1 MTPYV
6 NLQLT
11 ARIALI
17 VALALISIW
26 LLWRFLPALAWGTV
40 LAIATWPAREW
51 LIARGTGKSGA
62 AIILVLVVIVL
73 LVAPLIVFVV
83 QMGKELF
90 VVVQQMRDL
99 RQTGMG
105 TPDWVSHLPLVGG
118 YLASWWQSHLAD
130 ADSARELWRQLEA
143 MGIMHWARGL
153 GSEFINR
160 LVILAFTLLTL
171 FFIYRDGDAI
181 ADQGRT
187 IADRV
192 FGSSAE
198 HLADE
203 AVLAI
208 RATVNGLVLVG
219 LAEGFVLGLGYV
231 VAGVPHPV
239 LFGFATALLATIP
252 FGAPLVSVIACF
264 ALVVQSYFTS
274 AILLFLFG
282 SCVVLVADHFV
293 RPVLIGRST
302 RLPFLWILLGIFG
315 GLETFGLVGLFV
327 GPAVLAAALAIWRES
342 AKPVRMAPNA
352 GAGEEADAPP
362 G

>member
-1 MTPYV
+1 MTPNA

-11 ARIALI
+11 ARVALI
-17 VALALISIW
+17 VALALVAIW

-40 LAIATWPAREW
+40 LAIATWPARDW
-51 LIARGTGKSGA
+51 LIARGTGRSA
-62 AIILVLVVIVL
+62 AGLILVLFVVL
-73 LVAPLIVFVV
+73 LLVGPLIVFVV
-83 QMGKELF
+83 ALGKELF
-90 VVVQQMRDL
+90 VLVQQMREL

-105 TPDWVSHLPLVGG
+105 TPDWVSHLPLIGG
-118 YLASWWQSHLAD
+118 YLAAWWQSHLAD
-130 ADSARELWRQLEA
+130 PDSAREAWRQLESV
-143 MGIMHWARGL
+143 GIMHWARGI

-181 ADQGRT
+181 ADQGRAV
-187 IADRV
+187 ADRV

-198 HLADE
+198 HLAEE

-219 LAEGFVLGLGYV
+219 LAEGFVLALGYV
-231 VAGVPHPV
+231 ATGVPHPV

-252 FGAPLVSVIACF
+252 FGAPLVFVIACV
-264 ALVVQSYFTS
+264 ALIVQSYFTL
-274 AILLFLFG
+274 AILLFLYG

-293 RPVLIGRST
+293 RPALIGRST

-327 GPAVLAAALAIWRES
+327 GPAVLAAVLAIWSES
-342 AKPVRMAPNA
+342 AKPARTAGDSRGTISAP
-352 GAGEEADAPP
+352 G
-362 G
+362 